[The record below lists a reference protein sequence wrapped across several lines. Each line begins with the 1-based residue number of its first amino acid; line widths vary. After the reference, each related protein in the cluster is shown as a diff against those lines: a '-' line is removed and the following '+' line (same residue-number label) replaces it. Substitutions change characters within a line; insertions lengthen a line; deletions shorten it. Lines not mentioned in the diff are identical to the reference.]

1 MTVKPNKRVANS
13 LMAYILT
20 VICLLIPIMVV
31 LGFILNKVD
40 RFVAIGIIVV
50 SMGYLLICKLFF
62 SWYLS
67 YTIKENGDNL
77 VVEQMG
83 ILDMMGSSKDVY
95 TIKSISKI
103 KVRGTS
109 VKVFGDITVKE
120 PTRKLKVIKSMVLE
134 DVTDEVLN
142 LLKQKEEK

>member
-20 VICLLIPIMVV
+20 VVYVLIPIMVV

-40 RFVAIGIIVV
+40 RFVAIGIIGL

-67 YTIKENGDNL
+67 YTIKENGGNL

-134 DVTDEVLN
+134 DITDEVLN

>member
-1 MTVKPNKRVANS
+1 MN
-13 LMAYILT
+13 
-20 VICLLIPIMVV
+20 
-31 LGFILNKVD
+31 LNKKN
-40 RFVAIGIIVV
+40 
-50 SMGYLLICKLFF
+50 LLVFT
-62 SWYLS
+62 SS
-67 YTIKENGDNL
+67 
-77 VVEQMG
+77 
-83 ILDMMGSSKDVY
+83 GSSKDVY